1 MGTGFCLRKNIRDG
15 NHLRYR
21 IKERELLMSNVNKD
35 IALVPNKEFAKLAN
49 DEKIKRVTQ
58 ALEANGIHTLI
69 AENGEE
75 AKRLFFE
82 LVPDEAEVFLGA
94 SVTLEKLGI
103 KDEIDKS
110 GRFDALRLKMFA
122 MNRETQGREIRKLG
136 GAPDYAAGSVHAV
149 TEDGHV
155 LVASNTGSQL
165 GPYASGAGK
174 VIWVVGAQK
183 IVKDLNE
190 GMRRIHEY
198 VLPLEEEHMQQ
209 LYHVGTAVSK
219 VLIVN
224 RELRPNRITM
234 IIVKEELGF

>member
-1 MGTGFCLRKNIRDG
+1 MPT
-15 NHLRYR
+15 
-21 IKERELLMSNVNKD
+21 VNKD
-35 IALVPNKEFAKLAN
+35 HILTPNLEFAKLAN
-49 DEKIKRVTQ
+49 EEQIERVVR
-58 ALEANGIHTLI
+58 ALEANGIQTLI
-69 AENGEE
+69 AENGAE
-75 AKRLFFE
+75 AKRLFLE
-82 LVPDEAEVFLGA
+82 LLPDEAEVFLGA

-110 GRFDALRLKMFA
+110 GRYDPLRPKIFA

-136 GAPDYAAGSVHAV
+136 SAPDYAAGSVHAV
-149 TEDGHV
+149 TEDGQV
-155 LVASNTGSQL
+155 LIASNTGSQL

-190 GMRRIHEY
+190 GLRRIQEY
-198 VLPLEEEHMQQ
+198 TYPLEIEHMKE
-209 LYHVGTAVSK
+209 LYNAGTAVNK

-224 RELRPNRITM
+224 REIRPNRITM

>member
-1 MGTGFCLRKNIRDG
+1 MVAQPNAIS
-15 NHLRYR
+15 
-21 IKERELLMSNVNKD
+21 E
-35 IALVPNKEFAKLAN
+35 LVPNKEFAHMATDAQIERTVK
-49 DEKIKRVTQ
+49 
-58 ALEANGIHTLI
+58 ALEANNIHVLV
-69 AENGEE
+69 AENGAE

-82 LVPDEAEVFLGA
+82 LLPEGSEVFLGA
-94 SVTLEKLGI
+94 SVTLETLGI

-110 GRFDALRLKMFA
+110 GKYDAIRPKMFA
-122 MNRETQGREIRKLG
+122 MDRATQGREIRKLG

-155 LVASNTGSQL
+155 LIASNTGSQL

-190 GMRRIHEY
+190 GLRRIEEY
-198 VLPLEEEHMQQ
+198 CYPLEEVHMQQ
-209 LYHVGTAVSK
+209 LYKMSTGVNK
-219 VLIVN
+219 MLILN
-224 RELRPNRITM
+224 REIRPNRITI